1 MDAIVSHLV
10 NVGNALLKEI
20 EHRPE
25 VCRLA
30 EEFFRGILK
39 GCVGSS
45 FGMARP
51 PDYWKS
57 VQIIGQQ
64 GLNILSW
71 NHHQFP
77 GAPAVRL
84 TDNPARMISAPGR
97 DPSYLD
103 RETFAQVPADQEGRP
118 GPYWRGLEGFGKVE
132 KSLIPSLIDS
142 EDFARDNL
150 VLYTMVHGVLPM
162 PEAIR
167 TETEAGR
174 ISTFHDTAF
183 LWDRVPGT
191 RQAASTGAGHFQG
204 NQLDLK
210 QVVEGYGVQFNVSY
224 DEHGAVRHVYGQRL
238 KPFTWT
244 MAFPGHVD
252 YIVNTGGLRFHDV
265 SLRLTA
271 DCARLFGEGAKPT
284 DLSRAPVALDTDG
297 TVMSACANAPPLI
310 WVEWPDLRMKELP
323 WKSLAL
329 LYTHLTDSITEE
341 LLGKIS
347 TYLKQKSVVTQ
358 PNN

>member
-1 MDAIVSHLV
+1 MDNLISHLV
-10 NVGNALLKEI
+10 RAGNALLKEF
-20 EHRPE
+20 EHRPQA
-25 VCRLA
+25 RPLA
-30 EEFFRGILK
+30 EEFFRGISK
-39 GCVGSS
+39 GCVGSVFPTAS
-45 FGMARP
+45 P

-57 VQIIGQQ
+57 VQTIAQQ

-71 NHHQFP
+71 THHQFP
-77 GAPAVRL
+77 GAHAIRL
-84 TDNPARMISAPGR
+84 TDNPANMLSASGR
-97 DPSYLD
+97 DPSFLD
-103 RETFAQVPADQEGRP
+103 RNTFAQDPADQEGRP

-132 KSLIPSLIDS
+132 KSLIPSLVDS
-142 EDFARDNL
+142 MDFARDNL
-150 VLYTMVHGVLPM
+150 VLYTMVHGVLSV

-167 TETEAGR
+167 SETEAGR

-204 NQLDLK
+204 TQLDLK
-210 QVVEGYGVQFNVSY
+210 QVVEGHGVQFNVAY
-224 DEHGAVRHVYGQRL
+224 DKHGAVRHVYGHRL

-252 YIVNTGGLRFHDV
+252 YVVNTGGLRFHDI
-265 SLRLTA
+265 SFRLTEEN
-271 DCARLFGEGAKPT
+271 ARLFGEGARPT
-284 DLSRAPVALDTDG
+284 DLSRAPVALDTNE
-297 TVMSACANAPPLI
+297 TVVSASANIPPLI
-310 WVEWPDLRMKELP
+310 WVEWPDLLMKDLP

-329 LYTHLTDSITEE
+329 LYTHLTDSIIKE